1 MNNQL
6 DFNKELSFRTSRSS
20 GKGGQHVNKVETRV
34 ELLFDIHN
42 SDVLSNAQKGL
53 VMRNLKNRIN
63 NDGIL
68 IFANETERSQKRNK
82 SVVVKRFYQMMTQAL
97 IPDRK
102 RKLTKIP
109 KAVQAKRLI
118 NKKQR
123 GEKKALRKK
132 VNLNDIREIDLS

>member
-34 ELLFDIHN
+34 ELLFDVLN
-42 SDVLSNAQKGL
+42 SEVLSETQKNL
-53 VMRNLKNRIN
+53 VLRNLKSRIN

-82 SVVVKRFYQMMTQAL
+82 SVVVKRFYQMMEQAL
-97 IPDRK
+97 IPDKK
-102 RKLTKIP
+102 RKFTRTP
-109 KAVQAKRLI
+109 KAVQRKRLV

-132 VNLNDIREIDLS
+132 VNLNDIHQD

>member
-1 MNNQL
+1 MSNQL
-6 DFNKELSFRTSRSS
+6 DFNKELMFRTSRSS

-34 ELLFDIHN
+34 ELLFDVPN
-42 SDVLSNAQKGL
+42 SEILSNTQKSM

-82 SVVVKRFYQMMTQAL
+82 SIVVKRFYQMIEQAL
-97 IPDRK
+97 TPDRK
-102 RKLTKIP
+102 RKFTKVPQAI
-109 KAVQAKRLI
+109 QAKRLVH
-118 NKKQR
+118 KKQR

-132 VNLNDIREIDLS
+132 VNLNDIRQD

>member
-34 ELLFDIHN
+34 ELLFDVPN
-42 SDVLSNAQKGL
+42 SAILSNTQKSL
-53 VMRNLKNRIN
+53 VMRNLKSRIN
-63 NDGIL
+63 NEGIL

-82 SVVVKRFYQMMTQAL
+82 SIVVKRFYQMMEQAL

-102 RKLTKIP
+102 RKFTKIP
-109 KAVQAKRLI
+109 QAVQAKRLI

-132 VNLNDIREIDLS
+132 VNLNDIRQD